1 RIRSRFGAVHAL
13 GFGIASNEGD
23 LRGRPSRIREILES
37 IVIDG
42 KEAAG
47 CAIFRGHVADGRSI
61 GNREMSESRTE
72 KFDELADN
80 TALAQ
85 HLGDGEHEV
94 RCRNAFLELARELYA
109 NDFRQQH
116 GIWLPEHGRLGLD
129 AANAPAEHGEA
140 VDPSG
145 VGIGTTDRL
154 WLSHFAGR

>member
-1 RIRSRFGAVHAL
+1 
-13 GFGIASNEGD
+13 
-23 LRGRPSRIREILES
+23 
-37 IVIDG
+37 
-42 KEAAG
+42 
-47 CAIFRGHVADGRSI
+47 
-61 GNREMSESRTE
+61 MSESRTE
-72 KFDELADN
+72 KFDELTDN

-140 VDPSG
+140 VDHSG
-145 VGIGTTDRL
+145 VGIGTKDRVGI
-154 WLSHFAGR
+154 SHFGGRQFSVELDLVKLRPHRARQVFEIDLVTNAGARRHHAKVVE